1 MAWFNRKRQQPIPSA
16 APSAQAPTAAYYAP
30 GQICISH
37 LDFDRPGP
45 VAPGARVR
53 RLDVGNLVG
62 ASVFE
67 SAVCSSS
74 HVDALVFAELADS
87 MQVIERK
94 FHGGQYD
101 AQAMPLVEAFLSELH
116 TLAQIQVERN
126 GIIDRR
132 IADLRR
138 ANIMAYQAV
147 CEERARREEG
157 IDKARMYEWHSVAA
171 SYDRREAQMRRKQAK
186 RLQHDEER
194 AAKIEAKAQRTRE
207 KATQK
212 NEAKTAREARSSAA
226 KAVRIQRREDRNAAW
241 QKLKQR
247 RYERRVSK
255 EQMRAERER
264 LKWQVRQERSEMDL
278 DQLRVEKEAARAE
291 SAARQAALEAN
302 VEIARAQEQVARVQ
316 EEWAQQEL
324 ERLGVAEAPACGALP
339 AEEPTAE
346 ASAKEAD
353 TEMQEGAPEALA
365 GEAQEAVTEA
375 LAGAAEAPTA
385 EACGAA
391 AEVAPAGTEPIAADA
406 PAVPHESEIS
416 ELPSVTEKAAEAEM
430 PFPTDGSEPG
440 TQELEIPKAIEAS
453 EDFDDQ
459 SGADK
464 QPSSLKDLLKKW
476 VADLASDNRD
486 K

>member
-16 APSAQAPTAAYYAP
+16 APSSQAPTAAYYAP

-45 VAPGARVR
+45 VAPGARVH

-74 HVDALVFAELADS
+74 HVDALVFSELADS

-101 AQAMPLVEAFLSELH
+101 AQAIPLVEAFLSELH

-324 ERLGVAEAPACGALP
+324 ERLGVAEAPACDALP
-339 AEEPTAE
+339 AEEPTTEAPAGEAE
-346 ASAKEAD
+346 
-353 TEMQEGAPEALA
+353 TEMQEGTA
-365 GEAQEAVTEA
+365 EA
-375 LAGAAEAPTA
+375 LAGAAEAPTT

-391 AEVAPAGTEPIAADA
+391 AEAAPAGTEPVAADV

-416 ELPSVTEKAAEAEM
+416 ELPSVTEKAAEAEV
-430 PFPTDGSEPG
+430 PSPADGSEPG
-440 TQELEIPKAIEAS
+440 TQELKIPKTIETS
-453 EDFDDQ
+453 EGFGDR
-459 SGADK
+459 SGVDK
-464 QPSSLKDLLKKW
+464 QPSSLKDVLKKW

>member
-1 MAWFNRKRQQPIPSA
+1 MAWFNRKKQQPIPSA

-45 VAPGARVR
+45 VAPGARVH

-74 HVDALVFAELADS
+74 HVDALVFSELADS

-126 GIIDRR
+126 GVIDQR

-324 ERLGVAEAPACGALP
+324 ERLGVAEAPVCDALP
-339 AEEPTAE
+339 AEEPTTEAPAGEAE
-346 ASAKEAD
+346 
-353 TEMQEGAPEALA
+353 TEMQEGTAEALA
-365 GEAQEAVTEA
+365 GEAQEA
-375 LAGAAEAPTA
+375 AAEAPTA
-385 EACGAA
+385 KAYGAA
-391 AEVAPAGTEPIAADA
+391 AEAAPAGTEPTAADV
-406 PAVPHESEIS
+406 PAVPHEGEIS
-416 ELPSVTEKAAEAEM
+416 ELPSVTEKAAEAEV
-430 PFPTDGSEPG
+430 PSLADGSEPG
-440 TQELEIPKAIEAS
+440 AQELEIPKTIEAS
-453 EDFDDQ
+453 EDFDDR

-464 QPSSLKDLLKKW
+464 QPSSLKDVLKKW

>member
-1 MAWFNRKRQQPIPSA
+1 M
-16 APSAQAPTAAYYAP
+16 
-30 GQICISH
+30 
-37 LDFDRPGP
+37 
-45 VAPGARVR
+45 
-53 RLDVGNLVG
+53 
-62 ASVFE
+62 
-67 SAVCSSS
+67 
-74 HVDALVFAELADS
+74 DALVFSELADS

-212 NEAKTAREARSSAA
+212 IEAKTAREARSSAA
-226 KAVRIQRREDRNAAW
+226 KAVRVQRREDRNAAW

-324 ERLGVAEAPACGALP
+324 ERLGVAEAPACDALP
-339 AEEPTAE
+339 AEEPTTE
-346 ASAKEAD
+346 ASVREAE
-353 TEMQEGAPEALA
+353 TEMQE
-365 GEAQEAVTEA
+365 
-375 LAGAAEAPTA
+375 GAAEAPTA
-385 EACGAA
+385 KAYGAA
-391 AEVAPAGTEPIAADA
+391 AEAAPAGTEPTAADA

-416 ELPSVTEKAAEAEM
+416 ELPSVTEKAAEAEV
-430 PFPTDGSEPG
+430 PSPADGSEPG
-440 TQELEIPKAIEAS
+440 TQELEIPKTIEAS
-453 EDFDDQ
+453 EDFDAR

>member
-16 APSAQAPTAAYYAP
+16 APSSQAPTAAYYAP

-45 VAPGARVR
+45 VAQGTRVHR
-53 RLDVGNLVG
+53 IDVGNLVG

-74 HVDALVFAELADS
+74 HVDALVFSELADS

-324 ERLGVAEAPACGALP
+324 ERLGVAEAPACDALP
-339 AEEPTAE
+339 AEEPTTEAPAGEAE
-346 ASAKEAD
+346 
-353 TEMQEGAPEALA
+353 TEMQEGTA
-365 GEAQEAVTEA
+365 EA
-375 LAGAAEAPTA
+375 LAGAAEAPTT

-391 AEVAPAGTEPIAADA
+391 AEAAPAGTEPVAADV

-416 ELPSVTEKAAEAEM
+416 ELPSVTEKAAEAEV
-430 PFPTDGSEPG
+430 PSPADGSEPG
-440 TQELEIPKAIEAS
+440 TQELKIPKTIETS
-453 EDFDDQ
+453 EGFGDR
-459 SGADK
+459 SGVDK
-464 QPSSLKDLLKKW
+464 QPSSLKDVLKKW

>member
-16 APSAQAPTAAYYAP
+16 APSSQAPTAAYYAP

-37 LDFDRPGP
+37 LDFDRLGP

-324 ERLGVAEAPACGALP
+324 ERLGVAEAPACDALP
-339 AEEPTAE
+339 AEEPTTEAPAGEAE
-346 ASAKEAD
+346 
-353 TEMQEGAPEALA
+353 TEMQEGTA
-365 GEAQEAVTEA
+365 EA
-375 LAGAAEAPTA
+375 LAGAAEAPTT

-391 AEVAPAGTEPIAADA
+391 AEAAPAGTEPVAAVV

-416 ELPSVTEKAAEAEM
+416 ELPSVTEKAAEAEV
-430 PFPTDGSEPG
+430 PSPADGSEPG
-440 TQELEIPKAIEAS
+440 TQELKIPKTIETS
-453 EDFDDQ
+453 EGFGDR
-459 SGADK
+459 SGVDK
-464 QPSSLKDLLKKW
+464 QPSSLKDVLKKW

>member
-1 MAWFNRKRQQPIPSA
+1 MTWFNRKKQQPIPSA

-45 VAPGARVR
+45 VAPGARVH

-74 HVDALVFAELADS
+74 HVDALVFSELADS

-226 KAVRIQRREDRNAAW
+226 KAVRAQRREDRNAAW

-324 ERLGVAEAPACGALP
+324 ERLGVAEAPACDALP
-339 AEEPTAE
+339 AEEPTTE
-346 ASAKEAD
+346 ASVREAD
-353 TEMQEGAPEALA
+353 TEMQEGTPEALA
-365 GEAQEAVTEA
+365 GEAQEAATEA
-375 LAGAAEAPTA
+375 LTGAAEA
-385 EACGAA
+385 
-391 AEVAPAGTEPIAADA
+391 APAGTEPTAADA
-406 PAVPHESEIS
+406 PAVSHESEIS
-416 ELPSVTEKAAEAEM
+416 ELPSVTEKAAEAEV
-430 PFPTDGSEPG
+430 PSLADGSEPG
-440 TQELEIPKAIEAS
+440 AQELEIPKTIEAS
-453 EDFDDQ
+453 ENFDDR
-459 SGADK
+459 SGTDK
-464 QPSSLKDLLKKW
+464 QPSSLKDVLKKW
-476 VADLASDNRD
+476 VADLVSDNRD

>member
-16 APSAQAPTAAYYAP
+16 APSSQAPTAAYYAP

-37 LDFDRPGP
+37 LDFDRLGP

-264 LKWQVRQERSEMDL
+264 LKWQVRQVRSELDL
-278 DQLRVEKEAARAE
+278 VQLRVATEAARAA

-324 ERLGVAEAPACGALP
+324 ERLGVAEAPACDALP
-339 AEEPTAE
+339 AEEPTTEAPAGEAE
-346 ASAKEAD
+346 
-353 TEMQEGAPEALA
+353 TEMQEGTA
-365 GEAQEAVTEA
+365 EA
-375 LAGAAEAPTA
+375 LAGAAEAPTT

-391 AEVAPAGTEPIAADA
+391 AEAAPAGTEPVAADV

-416 ELPSVTEKAAEAEM
+416 ELPSVTEKAAEAEV
-430 PFPTDGSEPG
+430 PSPADGSEPG
-440 TQELEIPKAIEAS
+440 TQELKIPKTIETS
-453 EDFDDQ
+453 EGFGDR
-459 SGADK
+459 SGVDK
-464 QPSSLKDLLKKW
+464 QPSSLKDVLKKW

>member
-16 APSAQAPTAAYYAP
+16 APSSQAPTAAYYAP

-45 VAPGARVR
+45 VAPGARVH

-74 HVDALVFAELADS
+74 HVDALVFSELADS

-324 ERLGVAEAPACGALP
+324 ERLGVAEAPACDALP
-339 AEEPTAE
+339 AEEPTTEAPAGEAE
-346 ASAKEAD
+346 
-353 TEMQEGAPEALA
+353 TEMQEGTAEALA
-365 GEAQEAVTEA
+365 GV
-375 LAGAAEAPTA
+375 AEAPTT

-391 AEVAPAGTEPIAADA
+391 AEAAPAGTEPVAADV

-416 ELPSVTEKAAEAEM
+416 ELPSVTEKAAEAEV
-430 PFPTDGSEPG
+430 PSPADGSEPG
-440 TQELEIPKAIEAS
+440 TQELKIPKTIETS
-453 EDFDDQ
+453 EGFGDR
-459 SGADK
+459 SGVDK
-464 QPSSLKDLLKKW
+464 QPSSLKDVLKKW

>member
-16 APSAQAPTAAYYAP
+16 APSSQAPTAAYYAP

-37 LDFDRPGP
+37 LDFDRLGP

-324 ERLGVAEAPACGALP
+324 ERLGVAEAPACDALP
-339 AEEPTAE
+339 AEEPTTEAPAGEAE
-346 ASAKEAD
+346 
-353 TEMQEGAPEALA
+353 TEMQEGTA
-365 GEAQEAVTEA
+365 EA
-375 LAGAAEAPTA
+375 LAGAAEAPTT

-391 AEVAPAGTEPIAADA
+391 AEAAPAGTEPVAADV

-416 ELPSVTEKAAEAEM
+416 ELPSVTEKAAEAEV
-430 PFPTDGSEPG
+430 PSPADGSEPG
-440 TQELEIPKAIEAS
+440 TQELKIPKTIETS
-453 EDFDDQ
+453 EGFGDR
-459 SGADK
+459 SGVDK
-464 QPSSLKDLLKKW
+464 QPSSLKDVLKKW

>member
-16 APSAQAPTAAYYAP
+16 APSSQAPTAAYYAP

-324 ERLGVAEAPACGALP
+324 ERLGVAEAPACDALP
-339 AEEPTAE
+339 AEEPTTEAPAGEAE
-346 ASAKEAD
+346 
-353 TEMQEGAPEALA
+353 TEMQEGTA
-365 GEAQEAVTEA
+365 EA
-375 LAGAAEAPTA
+375 LAGAAEAPTT

-391 AEVAPAGTEPIAADA
+391 AEAAPAGTEPVAADV

-416 ELPSVTEKAAEAEM
+416 ELPSVTEKAAEAEV
-430 PFPTDGSEPG
+430 PSPADGSEPG
-440 TQELEIPKAIEAS
+440 TQELKIPKTIETS
-453 EDFDDQ
+453 EGFGDR
-459 SGADK
+459 SGVDK
-464 QPSSLKDLLKKW
+464 QPSSLKDVLKKW

>member
-1 MAWFNRKRQQPIPSA
+1 MTWFNRKKRQSIPSA
-16 APSAQAPTAAYYAP
+16 APSAQAPAAAYYAP
-30 GQICISH
+30 GQIRISH

-45 VAPGARVR
+45 VTQGPRVR
-53 RLDVGNLVG
+53 RIDVGNLVG

-67 SAVCSSS
+67 SAVCSSA
-74 HVDALVFAELADS
+74 HVDALVFSELAES

-116 TLAQIQVERN
+116 GLAQIQVERN
-126 GIIDRR
+126 GIIDQR

-147 CEERARREEG
+147 CEERSRREEG

-186 RLQHDEER
+186 RLQQDEER
-194 AAKIEAKAQRTRE
+194 AAKTEAKAQRTRE

-212 NEAKTAREARSSAA
+212 NEAKTAREVRSSAA
-226 KAVRIQRREDRNAAW
+226 KAVRVQRREDRNAAW

-247 RYERRVSK
+247 RYERRVRK

-278 DQLRVEKEAARAE
+278 DQLRAEKEAARAE

-324 ERLGVAEAPACGALP
+324 ERLGVTEASAHDAPP
-339 AEEPTAE
+339 SEEPAAE
-346 ASAKEAD
+346 ASAKEAE
-353 TEMQEGAPEALA
+353 TEMREAVAETATGEGQGAIAEAAPT
-365 GEAQEAVTEA
+365 GEAQETV
-375 LAGAAEAPTA
+375 AEA
-385 EACGAA
+385 
-391 AEVAPAGTEPIAADA
+391 APAGVEPFAADG
-406 PAVPHESEIS
+406 PAVPNESKTS
-416 ELPSVTEKAAEAEM
+416 ERPSATEEATEVGTLPPAEAL
-430 PFPTDGSEPG
+430 EPG
-440 TQELEIPKAIEAS
+440 AQEGEVQEVVEAS
-453 EDFDDQ
+453 EDFDDRP
-459 SGADK
+459 GADE
-464 QPSSLKDLLKKW
+464 QPGSLKAVLKKW

>member
-16 APSAQAPTAAYYAP
+16 APSSQAPTAAYYAP

-37 LDFDRPGP
+37 LDFDRLGP

-247 RYERRVSK
+247 RCAKSVPKWIWISCGSRRRPRGPRALHVRRLLRPTWKSPVPKSRSPAFRKNGRSRSWSAWALQRRLRATPFPQKSRRPRRLPERLRLKCRRAPQRRWRVPQRHRRPKRVGLLQRRRRPVPSRLLPTYP
-255 EQMRAERER
+255 QFPMRARF
-264 LKWQVRQERSEMDL
+264 
-278 DQLRVEKEAARAE
+278 
-291 SAARQAALEAN
+291 
-302 VEIARAQEQVARVQ
+302 
-316 EEWAQQEL
+316 
-324 ERLGVAEAPACGALP
+324 
-339 AEEPTAE
+339 
-346 ASAKEAD
+346 
-353 TEMQEGAPEALA
+353 
-365 GEAQEAVTEA
+365 
-375 LAGAAEAPTA
+375 
-385 EACGAA
+385 
-391 AEVAPAGTEPIAADA
+391 
-406 PAVPHESEIS
+406 
-416 ELPSVTEKAAEAEM
+416 PSYL
-430 PFPTDGSEPG
+430 
-440 TQELEIPKAIEAS
+440 Q
-453 EDFDDQ
+453 
-459 SGADK
+459 
-464 QPSSLKDLLKKW
+464 
-476 VADLASDNRD
+476 
-486 K
+486 